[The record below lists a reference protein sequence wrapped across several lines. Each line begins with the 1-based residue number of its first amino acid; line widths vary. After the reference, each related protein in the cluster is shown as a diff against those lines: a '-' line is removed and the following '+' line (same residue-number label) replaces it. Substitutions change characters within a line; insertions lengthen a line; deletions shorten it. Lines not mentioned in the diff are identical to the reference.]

1 MTSFEEWMKK
11 QDPAIIKDVFSAA
24 AGWKAA
30 QDAMSDGKTIYV
42 PQHVYDM
49 LRDILVTPKELIKAL
64 KKVPEEE

>member
-1 MTSFEEWMKK
+1 MTSFEDWMKK
-11 QDPAIIKDVFSAA
+11 QDPAIIKDAFSAA
-24 AGWKAA
+24 AGWRAGQA
-30 QDAMSDGKTIYV
+30 AMSDGKTIYV